1 MTTEQ
6 HLQQEAPA
14 NINAMGFIMTRSTL
28 LSCLVCSAALMW
40 LNGCAM
46 LGPDFATPDSKS
58 PTSWSEEDNKLFL
71 KPTEDE
77 TLGWWSTFNDPTL
90 DTLIEL
96 FSTQNLTL
104 QTAAVRILEAR
115 AQLARVQ
122 GTIYPQK
129 QEMTGDLF
137 TIGAEQ
143 TQATIDRYYNV
154 ASLGFDVDWE
164 MDFWGK
170 FRRSIESADAN
181 LLATIADYEDIL
193 VSLTAE
199 TARTYVDIR
208 TLQERIALARKNEE
222 LQQNSLDLVNLQF
235 EAGVV
240 TELDVLQAKT
250 LLSTTRAA
258 IPNLEAALASAT
270 YGLAVLVG
278 VLPEEI
284 DALLEPDLPIPEVT
298 NQVATVLPAELLRR
312 RPDVRRAEMRA
323 AAQSAQI
330 GVAQTELYPSF
341 SLFGSIGWTA
351 SDIGDSSLADIFESN
366 SFSYTFGPTF
376 TWNLFNYGRLK
387 NEVRIQDARY
397 QQTILNYQNTV
408 LNAAREVED
417 AMKSLVNSYV
427 EAQYVEASVETSQR
441 STDLSLLQYEEGLID
456 YQRVL
461 DSIRSLTLR
470 QDAYAQ
476 TKGKIATNAI
486 GLYKAFGGGWDIDYQ
501 NDLLLPEATLDEMAE
516 RTDWGNFLNA
526 EGNGN
531 E

>member
-1 MTTEQ
+1 MQ
-6 HLQQEAPA
+6 
-14 NINAMGFIMTRSTL
+14 NTL
-28 LSCLVCSAALMW
+28 RYCLALGAALLW

-46 LGPDFATPDSKS
+46 LGPDFETPDSKS
-58 PTSWSEEDNKLFL
+58 PVSWSEEDNDLFL
-71 KPTEDE
+71 KPTEEE
-77 TLGWWSTFNDPTL
+77 TIGWWSTFNDPTL
-90 DTLIEL
+90 DKLIKL
-96 FSTQNLTL
+96 FSTQNLNL

-115 AQLARVQ
+115 AQLALVQ

-129 QEMTGDLF
+129 QEMNGDLF
-137 TIGAEQ
+137 TIGDEQ
-143 TQATIDRYYNV
+143 TQVTIDRYYNV

-170 FRRSIESADAN
+170 YRRSIESADAN

-199 TARTYVDIR
+199 VARTYVNIR

-258 IPNLEAALASAT
+258 IPNFEAALASAK

-278 VLPEEI
+278 MLPEEI
-284 DALLEPDLPIPEVT
+284 DAMLEPDRPIPEVT
-298 NQVATVLPAELLRR
+298 SQVATVLPAQLLRR

-330 GVAQTELYPSF
+330 GVARTELYPSF
-341 SLFGSIGWTA
+341 SLFGSIGWSA
-351 SDIGDSSLADIFESN
+351 SDIGDNSLTDIFESN

-376 TWNLFNYGRLK
+376 KWNLFNYGRLK

-417 AMKSLVNSYV
+417 AMKSLVNSFA
-427 EAQYVEASVETSQR
+427 EAHFVEASVETSQR

-470 QDAYAQ
+470 QDEYAQ

-486 GLYKAFGGGWDIDYQ
+486 SLYKAFGGGWDVDYQ
-501 NDLLLPEATLDEMAE
+501 NDLLLPEETLDQMKE
-516 RTDWGNFLNA
+516 RTDWGNFLNVD
-526 EGNGN
+526 EDNDK
-531 E
+531 

>member
-1 MTTEQ
+1 MMQ
-6 HLQQEAPA
+6 
-14 NINAMGFIMTRSTL
+14 NTL
-28 LSCLVCSAALMW
+28 RYCLALGAALLW

-46 LGPDFATPDSKS
+46 LGPDFETPDSKS
-58 PTSWSEEDNKLFL
+58 PDSWGEEDNDLFL

-77 TLGWWSTFNDPTL
+77 TIGWWSAFNDSTL
-90 DTLIEL
+90 NNLIDL
-96 FSTQNLTL
+96 FSKQNLTL
-104 QTAAVRILEAR
+104 QTAAIRILEAR
-115 AQLARVQ
+115 AQLALVK
-122 GTIYPQK
+122 GTIYPQN
-129 QEMTGDLF
+129 QQMNGELF
-137 TIGAEQ
+137 TIGDELTAG
-143 TQATIDRYYNV
+143 TIDRYYNY
-154 ASLGFDVDWE
+154 ATIGFDVGWE

-170 FRRSIESADAN
+170 YRRSIQSADAN
-181 LLATIADYEDIL
+181 YLSSIADYEDIL

-199 TARTYVDIR
+199 VARTYVNTR
-208 TLQERIALARKNEE
+208 TLQERIALAKKNEE

-258 IPNLEAALASAT
+258 IPSFEAALASAK
-270 YGLAVLVG
+270 YALAVLLG
-278 VLPEEI
+278 LLPGEVEV
-284 DALLEPDLPIPEVT
+284 LLEPVSPIPDLST
-298 NQVATVLPAELLRR
+298 QVNLILPAELLRR
-312 RPDVRRAEMRA
+312 RPDIRRAEMVA

-330 GVAQTELYPSF
+330 GVARAELYPSF

-351 SDIGDSSLADIFESN
+351 TDIGNANLENIFESN
-366 SFSYTFGPTF
+366 SFSYTFGPAF
-376 TWNLFNYGRLK
+376 EWKLFNYGRLK

-417 AMKSLVNSYV
+417 AMKSLVNSYE
-427 EAQYVEASVETSQR
+427 EAKFVAASVETSQR

-470 QDAYAQ
+470 QDEYAQ

-486 GLYKAFGGGWDIDYQ
+486 GLYKAFGGGWEIDYQ
-501 NDLLLPEATLDEMAE
+501 NDRLLPEEMINQMAD
-516 RTDWGNFLNA
+516 RTDWGNFLSSEENA
-526 EGNGN
+526 DD
-531 E
+531 